1 MERIRAG
8 TRQQACARD
17 PRLCASLT
25 SAKAIRHPTGRKGN
39 VSGRRHPAKKIL
51 DPGTRSTLYTVL
63 VNSDHS
69 DKDSLRSGELAR
81 LAGVSA
87 DTLRHYER
95 KGVLQKPRRSANGYR
110 EYPPDA
116 LARVLLV
123 RRALAF
129 GFTLDELAR
138 VLRARE
144 RGAAPCREVRAL
156 AAEKLSGVEARLR
169 ELASLRDELRAT
181 LDDWDSRLSKTAA
194 GERARLL
201 ESLAA
206 RGRADGE
213 NNSSHE
219 WRGWKK

>member
-1 MERIRAG
+1 MKRDEAGKGYVRA
-8 TRQQACARD
+8 
-17 PRLCASLT
+17 
-25 SAKAIRHPTGRKGN
+25 
-39 VSGRRHPAKKIL
+39 
-51 DPGTRSTLYTVL
+51 
-63 VNSDHS
+63 
-69 DKDSLRSGELAR
+69 GELAR
-81 LAGVSA
+81 ASGVST

-156 AAEKLSGVEARLR
+156 AASKLSDVETRLR
-169 ELASLRDELRAT
+169 ELTALRDELRAT
-181 LDDWDSRLSKTAA
+181 LKDWDSRLSKTEGGGRA
-194 GERARLL
+194 GLLEALAGPDSSGRKRRAHAPAWRARKKERA
-201 ESLAA
+201 
-206 RGRADGE
+206 
-213 NNSSHE
+213 
-219 WRGWKK
+219 